1 MNSWVLRQN
10 SWALGT
16 AGKLIMYKAAV
27 QATHRGTDAWILAS
41 PGSDGDKEFQGM
53 KHQHHRGRQNQKF
66 KSRGTE
72 EKPSVLTNAA
82 QVGHGSIH

>member
-53 KHQHHRGRQNQKF
+53 KH
-66 KSRGTE
+66 
-72 EKPSVLTNAA
+72 
-82 QVGHGSIH
+82 